1 MLELYDKEKIMIG
14 KLFKYYRY
22 QSKIKWQSIKMAGIT
37 SPTIFSEMENGKVFN
52 NSTYYDGYLDFY
64 HLSFKRKYQHIS

>member
-22 QSKIKWQSIKMAGIT
+22 QSKTKWQSIKMAGIT
-37 SPTIFSEMENGKVFN
+37 SPTIYSEMENGKVFN
-52 NSTYYDGYLDFY
+52 NSTYYDEYLDFY
-64 HLSFKRKYQHIS
+64 HLSFKKKR